1 MNAAVVADPAAAD
14 GEEGAAR
21 RISNAP
27 GLRAVLT
34 GAPPNAKIHSALLC
48 SFGIAALRFRHLTL
62 PFGFQPIIVAKFIVE
77 QLLQKR

>member
-27 GLRAVLT
+27 LRAVLT

>member
-27 GLRAVLT
+27 GLRAVPT
-34 GAPPNAKIHSALLC
+34 GAPPTAKVHSALWC
-48 SFGIAALRFRHLTL
+48 SFWIAALRFRHLTL